1 MRMWPHLGVC
11 LLLGSCAFSADVDGQ
26 PTLAFATPTSGAD
39 EASSVL
45 MIPVTLSR
53 AGDLEITVEYAV
65 LAGGNATAGSDF
77 SVTSSR
83 LVFAPGEVEKLIP
96 VTINPDSDEMEM
108 AEMAETFQLALSSPT
123 NAQLDEDRAI
133 HSVRIADHILPRV
146 TIGPGFTQSS
156 ESSPSQ
162 LIVKLDRPA
171 EGPSTVTIGVA
182 PGGPF
187 AATSADYTIADNT
200 VVSFAKGETM
210 KLVDI
215 GEKNDALDEE
225 DEEVIAFSL
234 RGATDNLVVGMSRT
248 MDHKIMDDDASPSIT
263 FTTTA
268 TIGEGVLPYL
278 LSVSLDNPSGR
289 EVRVDYIRDGNDTAD
304 ADDATVV
311 GSPSTITF
319 DAGQQNKT
327 ILITIANDNVD
338 EDNETVLVNFSNAV
352 NALIPTLTHTLTIT
366 DNDTASV
373 SFQSASSTV
382 DEDSPGGVSITV
394 RLATPSSKT
403 VTVPFSIN
411 AGMSSAEPED
421 FTVMTASPLT
431 FAPGV
436 TSLTIDIDVPE
447 TAPGNENDDRVVIDL
462 GTPTNAPL
470 QSPTRHTLT
479 ITE

>member
-26 PTLAFATPTSGAD
+26 PSLAFATPSSGAD
-39 EASSVL
+39 EASMVL

-53 AGDLEITVEYAV
+53 PGELEITVEYAV
-65 LAGGNATAGSDF
+65 LAGGNATSGADF
-77 SVTSSR
+77 AVTSNR
-83 LVFAPGEVEKLIP
+83 LVFAPGEIEKLIP
-96 VTINPDSDEMEM
+96 VTINPDTDES
-108 AEMAETFQLALSSPT
+108 EMAETFQLALSSPT

-146 TIGPGFTQSS
+146 TIGPGFSSSS
-156 ESSPSQ
+156 EAAPSQ
-162 LIVKLDRPA
+162 LVVKLDRPA

-182 PGGPF
+182 PGAPF
-187 AATSADYTIADNT
+187 AATSADYTITDNT

-215 GEKNDALDEE
+215 GEKNDQLDEE
-225 DEEVIAFSL
+225 DEEVVAFSL
-234 RGATDNLVVGMSRT
+234 RGATDNLVVGMSRA

-263 FTTTA
+263 FTTNA
-268 TIGEGVLPYL
+268 TTNEQNLVYL
-278 LSVSLDNPSGR
+278 LNVSLDKASGR
-289 EVRVDYIRDGNDTAD
+289 EVRVDYVRDGADTAD
-304 ADDATVV
+304 ADDATVT

-319 DAGQQNKT
+319 DAGQQTKT
-327 ILITIANDNVD
+327 ILITLANDDID
-338 EDNETVLVNFSNAV
+338 EDNETVLVSFSNAV
-352 NALIPTLTHTLTIT
+352 NAMLPALVHTLTIN
-366 DNDTASV
+366 DNDTATV
-373 SFQSASSTV
+373 SFQASSSTV
-382 DEDSPGGVSITV
+382 DEDSPGGVSIVV

-411 AGMSSAEPED
+411 NGLTSAETED

-431 FAPGV
+431 FDPGV
-436 TSLTIDIDVPE
+436 TQLTINIDVPE
-447 TAPGNENDDRVVIDL
+447 TSPGNENDDRVVIDL

-470 QSPTRHTLT
+470 GSPSRYTLT